1 MRIGSNTTTI
11 YSFEEDNT
19 LEDGSIKLVNSSF
32 YNVKEQNVVLDI
44 APTKMF
50 VISDDSETDKT
61 TSGIIVRMSSN
72 DYKNILQVV
81 KLLNKQLF
89 ILHLMK

>member
-61 TSGIIVRMSSN
+61 TSGIIVSMSSN
-72 DYKNILQVV
+72 DYKNIFASS
-81 KLLNKQLF
+81 KASKQAA
-89 ILHLMK
+89 I